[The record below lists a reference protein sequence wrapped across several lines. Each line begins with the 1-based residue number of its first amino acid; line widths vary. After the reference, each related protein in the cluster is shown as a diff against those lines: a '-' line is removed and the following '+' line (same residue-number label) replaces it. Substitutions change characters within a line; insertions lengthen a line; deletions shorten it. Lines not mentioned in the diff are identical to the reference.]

1 MRRLTQV
8 ISSIAVVAFLVGAT
22 PSCEP
27 EEPKA
32 PASSSQPS
40 DETPQPGEEET
51 GSADESGWN
60 GEGEDPATMED
71 GTAWKGEGEDPATME
86 DTPGWN
92 GEGED
97 PATMQDSDQGS
108 NSNAVAANYETLPG
122 DCVNDVPLPENK
134 HGVISTENTGAGECV
149 VVIDSRGDSLA
160 MTNEIKGQLES
171 LGFKQ
176 TSTTAD
182 EQGDDAMN
190 VFSYL
195 TGTHEVYV
203 TVRQDGVSGVI
214 ITYALNKKLRGNG

>member
-8 ISSIAVVAFLVGAT
+8 VSGIAVAALLIGAT
-22 PSCEP
+22 PSCESDDSKAQSSPSESQDEARTP
-27 EEPKA
+27 EPNPEDTEPA
-32 PASSSQPS
+32 VWNGEGEDPATMEDSP
-40 DETPQPGEEET
+40 
-51 GSADESGWN
+51 GWN

-71 GTAWKGEGEDPATME
+71 S
-86 DTPGWN
+86 PGWN

-97 PATMQDSDQGS
+97 PATMEDPGQKS
-108 NSNAVAANYETLPG
+108 NPKAVAAGYATLPG
-122 DCVNDVPLPENK
+122 DCVNDVPLPESK
-134 HGVISTENTGAGECV
+134 HGVIETENTGNGECV
-149 VVIDSRGDSLA
+149 VVIDSRGDSLFMA
-160 MTNEIKGQLES
+160 NDIKGQLED
-171 LGFKQ
+171 LGFLQ

-214 ITYALNKKLRGNG
+214 ITYALNNKLRGNG

>member
-8 ISSIAVVAFLVGAT
+8 ISSIAIAALLVGAT

-27 EEPKA
+27 DDSKA
-32 PASSSQPS
+32 QASPSESQE
-40 DETPQPGEEET
+40 ETPQPEPNADMTEPAEESGWTGEGEDPATMED
-51 GSADESGWN
+51 GPGWN

-71 GTAWKGEGEDPATME
+71 
-86 DTPGWN
+86 
-92 GEGED
+92 
-97 PATMQDSDQGS
+97 SDQKS
-108 NSNAVAANYETLPG
+108 DPNAVVANYETLPG
-122 DCVNDVPLPENK
+122 DCVNDIPLPDNK
-134 HGVISTENTGAGECV
+134 HGVIATENTGNGECV
-149 VVIDSRGDSLA
+149 VVIDSRGDSLVMA
-160 MTNEIKGQLES
+160 QDIKGQLEN
-171 LGFKQ
+171 LGFPQ
-176 TSTTAD
+176 TSTTPD